1 MRVFLAALAFALV
14 GGAAQAATLLPVDL
28 TDTARF
34 ESSRQLF
41 GAEIKRDQNV
51 QNSGGSGKDAF
62 LRDGTD
68 PNTSASFN
76 VGWGVSGTSY
86 AWSLG
91 YDGNLATLTLGS
103 ATTSVNVSADGN
115 WNAFSLYVRALDSD
129 RFSSVTTSFS
139 ITKVNGSD
147 LLAPLSVSAT
157 NGNTPGAFALDGLG
171 AITSLQGT
179 LAFSFTVKPGA
190 NGSPNSRVAVNFGA
204 IEAVPV
210 PTAVPVPAALPLL
223 ASVIGGLA
231 FLSRRQR
238 KAA

>member
-14 GGAAQAATLLPVDL
+14 GGTAQAATLLPVDL

-68 PNTSASFN
+68 PNTPASFN

-91 YDGNLATLTLGS
+91 YDGNAATLMLGS
-103 ATTSVNVSADGN
+103 TSTTLNVADGN
-115 WNAFSLYVRALDSD
+115 WNAFSLYVRALDD
-129 RFSSVTTSFS
+129 ARFSSVTTNFS

-157 NGNTPGAFALDGLG
+157 NGNTPGTFALDGLG
-171 AITSLQGT
+171 PISSLQGT
-179 LAFSFTVKPGA
+179 LAFSFTLKPGA

-210 PTAVPVPAALPLL
+210 PPAVPVPAALPLL

-238 KAA
+238 KTA

>member
-1 MRVFLAALAFALV
+1 MKFFLAALAFALV
-14 GGAAQAATLLPVDL
+14 GGTAQAATILPVNFS
-28 TDTARF
+28 DTALF

-41 GAEIKRDQNV
+41 GVEIKRDQNV

-68 PNTSASFN
+68 TNTSASFN
-76 VGWGVSGTSY
+76 VGWGASGTSY

-91 YDGNLATLTLGS
+91 YDGTAATLMLGS
-103 ATTSVNVSADGN
+103 TSTTLNVADGN
-115 WNAFSLYVRALDSD
+115 WNAFSLYVRALDD
-129 RFSSVTTSFS
+129 ARFSSVMTSFS
-139 ITKVNGSD
+139 ITKVNGAD
-147 LLAPLSVSAT
+147 LLAPLSLSAT
-157 NGNTPGAFALDGLG
+157 NGNTPGTYALDGLG
-171 AITSLQGT
+171 PITSLQGT
-179 LAFSFTVKPGA
+179 LAFSFTLKPGA

-210 PTAVPVPAALPLL
+210 PPAVPVPAGLPLL

-238 KAA
+238 RAA

>member
-1 MRVFLAALAFALV
+1 MKFFLAALAFALV
-14 GGAAQAATLLPVDL
+14 GGTAQAATILPVNL
-28 TDTARF
+28 SDTALF

-41 GAEIKRDQNV
+41 GVEIKRDQNV

-68 PNTSASFN
+68 TNTSASFN
-76 VGWGVSGTSY
+76 VGWGASGTSY

-91 YDGNLATLTLGS
+91 YDGTAATLMLGS
-103 ATTSVNVSADGN
+103 TSTTLNVADGN
-115 WNAFSLYVRALDSD
+115 WNAFSLYVRALDD
-129 RFSSVTTSFS
+129 ARFSSVMTSFS
-139 ITKVNGSD
+139 ITKVNGAD
-147 LLAPLSVSAT
+147 LLAPLSLSAT
-157 NGNTPGAFALDGLG
+157 NGNTPGTYALDGLG
-171 AITSLQGT
+171 PITSLQGT
-179 LAFSFTVKPGA
+179 LAFSFTLKPGA

-210 PTAVPVPAALPLL
+210 PPAVPVPAGLPLL

-238 KAA
+238 RAA